1 MSILY
6 DELTK
11 GPLAEELAPLIL
23 SRMDLQIYNIM
34 NRKDILIY
42 GKLLVHDVK
51 QYISLLGLRIP
62 ILDST
67 ALSCREFNLALD
79 DFKESGFDLS
89 NPYIYTKIVQVL
101 DALVAEPLIPDFT
114 EENKLF
120 ILSIGQKLVSRAD
133 IIGVASLNQ
142 ISDALN
148 LGV

>member
-67 ALSCREFNLALD
+67 ASSCREFNLALD
-79 DFKESGFDLS
+79 DFKESGFDLA
-89 NPYIYTKIVQVL
+89 NQYIFAKIVQVL
-101 DALVAEPLIPDFT
+101 DSLVAEPLIPDFT

-133 IIGVASLNQ
+133 IIGGASLNQ